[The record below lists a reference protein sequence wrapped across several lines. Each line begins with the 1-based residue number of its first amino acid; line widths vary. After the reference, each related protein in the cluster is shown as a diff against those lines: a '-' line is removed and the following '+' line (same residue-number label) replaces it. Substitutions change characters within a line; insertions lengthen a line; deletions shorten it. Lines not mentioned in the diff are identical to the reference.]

1 MLETMKSLAALLLI
15 LVFCPAIA
23 QPGRGRGEAGRFPGD
38 PGRYMQRD
46 YGRPISPGR
55 YMPPPERRLSW
66 EDRQRLRE
74 QVRGG
79 NMTRDEARE
88 RWRQQR
94 EQRGFEPGRSPEER
108 QQLRRDIL
116 DWNRDFDRRRN

>member
-1 MLETMKSLAALLLI
+1 MLEAMKLFAALLLI
-15 LVFCPAIA
+15 LVFSPAIA
-23 QPGRGRGEAGRFPGD
+23 QPGRGRPQGD

-46 YGRPISPGR
+46 YGYGRPISPGR